1 MKKLTLLLIGL
12 MMTSISAADRY
23 GGISIHEAIYGTG
36 YRYCD
41 ATYAVRHCDGLDSC
55 QIRASNNL
63 CGDPHKGERKTLKV
77 IYSCGYGTREARIR
91 ERESG
96 YIECDR
102 SSSSPYFE
110 PRQPSAGRSARQQS
124 RGNRYGYNRGLLQ
137 ILEVEYGR
145 DHRYCDATYA
155 FERQCDGRESCSVR
169 VNNNLCGDP
178 YKGKKKTAYIEYRCD
193 GRVRSHQVR
202 EGDSAHLDCY

>member
-1 MKKLTLLLIGL
+1 MKKLILLLIGL
-12 MMTSISAADRY
+12 TMTTISAADRY
-23 GGISIHEAIYGTG
+23 GGLSIQEAVYGTS

-41 ATYAVRHCDGLDSC
+41 ATYAVRHCDGRDSC

-63 CGDPHKGERKTLKV
+63 CGDPHKGERKTLNV
-77 IYSCGYGTREARIR
+77 VYSCGYDTFETRIR
-91 ERESG
+91 ERETG

-102 SSSSPYFE
+102 SSRYFE
-110 PRQPSAGRSARQQS
+110 PRQPSPGRTARQLS
-124 RGNRYGYNRGLLQ
+124 RDNRYGYNRGNLQ
-137 ILEVEYGR
+137 ILDVEYGR

-155 FERQCDGRESCSVR
+155 FERECDGRESCSVR

-178 YKGKKKTAYIEYRCD
+178 YKGKKKTAYIQYRCD

-202 EGDSAHLDCY
+202 EGDHAYLDCH